1 MLNLY
6 KLIAFDLDGTL
17 TEHRT
22 SIDENNYKL
31 LEDIQKTYETVIVG
45 AGTCER
51 IAKQLRGF
59 PIDIIGNYGMQKSL
73 WSVDR
78 RSIEKDEVLVDIE
91 AVTQK
96 VNTIRELT
104 GYVSFK
110 GHSVEFHESGVITL
124 PLLGTEAEIQ
134 DKLVFDP
141 TREKRRAIF
150 TLVKEYFI
158 DYTVFIGGSSS
169 FDIVPKQYNK
179 YIALCEYART
189 KSIELNEILYVGDDF
204 SEGGNDEQIFTSDID
219 CVEIES
225 YKTLQNKLIFLLR

>member
-22 SIDENNYKL
+22 PIDENNYKL
-31 LEDIQKTYETVIVG
+31 LEEIQKTYATVIVG

-51 IAKQLRGF
+51 IAKQLREF
-59 PIDIIGNYGMQKSL
+59 PIDIIGNYGMQKSF
-73 WSVDR
+73 WTDNERMIEKAEISVDK
-78 RSIEKDEVLVDIE
+78 EEVTRKVD
-91 AVTQK
+91 
-96 VNTIRELT
+96 TIRELT
-104 GYVSFK
+104 GYISYK
-110 GHSVEFHESGVITL
+110 GHTVEFHESGVITF
-124 PLLGTEAEIQ
+124 PLLGTDADIQ
-134 DKLVFDP
+134 HKLEFDP

-150 TLVKEYFI
+150 GLVKDYFN

-189 KSIELNEILYVGDDF
+189 KSIEINEILYVGDDF
-204 SEGGNDEQIFTSDID
+204 SEGGNDEQIFISDIE
-219 CVEIES
+219 CVEVDS
-225 YKTLQNKLIFLLR
+225 YKTLRDKLDFLLK